1 MTRLLLAP
9 TDALD
14 PDLLTDVRAMI
25 RTVFDDAFA
34 DGVFTQTDWQHCL
47 GGTHAVV
54 LAGDEPVAH
63 AAVVRRELLVGDRP
77 VSVGYV
83 EGVAV
88 AADHRGRGLGHRVM
102 AAVESV
108 LDAGGADG
116 LPGALSSTDAGV
128 SLYVSRGWRLWRGR
142 LFVRRD
148 DGSVRRTP
156 EDEGSVYVREAADE
170 RSSGHTLDLVRDLT
184 CHHREGEIW

>member
-14 PDLLTDVRAMI
+14 QELLTGVRAMI
-25 RTVFDDAFA
+25 RAAFDDADA
-34 DGVFTQTDWQHCL
+34 EGAFTETDWQHCL
-47 GGTHAVV
+47 SGTHAVV
-54 LAGDEPVAH
+54 VADDAPLAH
-63 AAVVRRELLVGDRP
+63 AAVVRREMLVGDQRRP
-77 VSVGYV
+77 VGYV

-88 AADHRGRGLGHRVM
+88 AVGHRGRGLGHRVM
-102 AAVESV
+102 TAVESV
-108 LDAGGADG
+108 LDAEG
-116 LPGALSSTDAGV
+116 LAGALSSTEAGE
-128 SLYVSRGWRLWRGR
+128 SLYVSRGWQPWRGR

-170 RSSGHTLDLVRDLT
+170 PSSGHTLDLDRDLT
-184 CHHREGEIW
+184 CHHREGDVW